1 MSPDQLR
8 QYSVELR
15 TLAKSPQS
23 LGKKLRAEA
32 SGKDE
37 DESAGVGSD
46 GILLAAKPARKGGKK
61 KTSTVVEPE
70 QSYEDM
76 MKELG
81 G

>member
-32 SGKDE
+32 AGKDE
-37 DESAGVGSD
+37 DVESGTV
-46 GILLAAKPARKGGKK
+46 LASPAKPTSRKKAKGK
-61 KTSTVVEPE
+61 TVVEPE